1 MSNSAH
7 DKKLKNKSFM
17 LKSHG
22 RTDYKV
28 APSKALDLIAAT
40 LSILFAIAIWVLN

>member
-1 MSNSAH
+1 MFNSAQ

-17 LKSHG
+17 LKSYG

-28 APSKALDLIAAT
+28 APSIALDLLAA
-40 LSILFAIAIWVLN
+40 LASVLFAVAMWVLN